1 MRISKFKRS
10 FEHTAARSPRK
21 IQDRILRCS
30 MLDHQVDNLISMDD
44 RADLI
49 GYLELKYCNS
59 PMP

>member
-30 MLDHQVDNLISMDD
+30 MLDHQVNNLISMDD

-49 GYLELKYCNS
+49 GLSGVKVLQ
-59 PMP
+59 